1 MRQSDR
7 SAGAVLLVSPW
18 FRESVG
24 GVAVVAERLLRLL
37 TEAGID
43 TVIMVTDGTAASDHL
58 ERDPILPKIWY
69 QEIPPFPFHSLR
81 SIASALIRG
90 SVVFW
95 KIARTIKARQVQ
107 TILVLFPTE
116 CSWLFRILRFLKGTR
131 LIVSCQG
138 NDITKFH
145 ALPLHGRWAVRGV
158 LKSADAI
165 IVCADHLKEKVQKL
179 VPAQRRPIVLIPN
192 CIDVNYFTMPPL
204 GFERLKSEQTIVHV
218 SNFAP
223 KKRTPDIIEAFAMA
237 DVPKNTRL
245 VMVGAG
251 HDLEVAMERAQS
263 LRLGRRVE
271 FVGTQRD
278 VRPFLWQANLFVLAS
293 DDEGAPLVLLEAMA
307 CGLPWVSTAWG
318 VAATLPNGECGLVV
332 PPRSPGKLATAMA
345 ELINDPQR
353 CKKMGLQARRRAETD
368 FTVPIYLNAHLDLIQ
383 QMEYCN

>member
-1 MRQSDR
+1 MRPSDR
-7 SAGAVLLVSPW
+7 SIGAVLLVSPW

-24 GVAVVAERLLRLL
+24 GVAVIAERLLGLL
-37 TEAGID
+37 TEAGVD
-43 TVIMVTDGTAASDHL
+43 TTIMVTDGTAASDDL
-58 ERDPILPKIWY
+58 ECDSMFSNVWY
-69 QEIPPFPFHSLR
+69 QSIPPFSLHSLR
-81 SIASALIRG
+81 SVASALIRG
-90 SVVFW
+90 SMVFW

-107 TILVLFPTE
+107 TILLLFPTE
-116 CSWLFRILRFLKGTR
+116 CSWLFRVLRFLRGTR

-138 NDITKFH
+138 NDITKFN
-145 ALPLHGRWAVRGV
+145 ALPPNGRWAVRGV

-165 IVCADHLKEKVQKL
+165 IVCADHLNEKVQKL

-192 CIDVNYFTMPPL
+192 CVDVNYFTMPPPV
-204 GFERLKSEQTIVHV
+204 FETLKSERTIVHV

-223 KKRTPDIIEAFAMA
+223 KKRTPDIIEAFAIA
-237 DVPKNTRL
+237 DVPEDTRL

-251 HDLEVAMERAQS
+251 HDLEVARERARS

-278 VRPFLWQANLFVLAS
+278 VRPFLWRADLFVLAS

-318 VAATLPNGECGLVV
+318 VAATIPDGECGLVV

-353 CKKMGLQARRRAETD
+353 CKKMGLQGRRRAETD
-368 FTVPIYLNAHLDLIQ
+368 FTARIYLNAHLDLIR